1 MPRSCIFKI
10 RDQTGVVDMIE
21 MLKNFQLAIKQ
32 QRHVLPLLEHI
43 DLRVNLVCEQKTI
56 QIIIKN
62 GEIFILHD
70 SEQSQTISE
79 IRGDLNVI
87 KELLEGKER
96 LRVLERNGQVR
107 ISAPIRTTLLL
118 ESIFY
123 LTKAQENFSK
133 II

>member
-1 MPRSCIFKI
+1 
-10 RDQTGVVDMIE
+10 MIE

-32 QRHVLPLLEHI
+32 QRHVQPLLERI

-70 SEQSQTISE
+70 SEESQTISQ
-79 IRGDLNVI
+79 IRGDLNAI

-96 LRVLERNGQVR
+96 LRVLERNGQLR

-118 ESIFY
+118 ESVFY
-123 LTKAQENFSK
+123 LTKAQENFPK
-133 II
+133 ITNF

>member
-43 DLRVNLVCEQKTI
+43 DLRVNLVCEQKPI

-123 LTKAQENFSK
+123 LTKAQENFSN

>member
-1 MPRSCIFKI
+1 
-10 RDQTGVVDMIE
+10 MIE

-32 QRHVLPLLEHI
+32 QRHVLPLLERI

-70 SEQSQTISE
+70 SEESQTISQ
-79 IRGDLNVI
+79 IRGDLNAI

-96 LRVLERNGQVR
+96 LRVLERNGQLR

-118 ESIFY
+118 ESVFY
-123 LTKAQENFSK
+123 LTKAQENFPK
-133 II
+133 ITNF

>member
-1 MPRSCIFKI
+1 
-10 RDQTGVVDMIE
+10 MIE

-43 DLRVNLVCEQKTI
+43 DLRVNLVCEQKAI

-70 SEQSQTISE
+70 SEVTRTISE
-79 IRGDLNVI
+79 IRGDLNAI
-87 KELLEGKER
+87 KELLEGKGR
-96 LRVLERNGQVR
+96 LRVLERNGQLS